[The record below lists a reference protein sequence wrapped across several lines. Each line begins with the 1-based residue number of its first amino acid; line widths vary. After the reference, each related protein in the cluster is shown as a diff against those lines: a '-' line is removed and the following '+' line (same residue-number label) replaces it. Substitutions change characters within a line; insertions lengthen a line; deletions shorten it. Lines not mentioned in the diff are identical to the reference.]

1 MEGGEGEGAKQKR
14 GWGGKK
20 GLPDILTFDKKIVS
34 KNFFVLN
41 LIFLLIFE
49 IVLSTFFAVNS
60 APGSAIWSFPPPPLF
75 FATHLL
81 FP

>member
-1 MEGGEGEGAKQKR
+1 MEGGRGGGKQKR
-14 GWGGKK
+14 GGEEKRPAGYSY
-20 GLPDILTFDKKIVS
+20 IRQKIVS

-60 APGSAIWSFPPPPLF
+60 APGSAIWSFPPSPLF